1 MSEHSAVPADLRQV
15 ISDEMNE
22 AITYE
27 GPRHRLVMH
36 PSTFAL
42 LDNVM
47 PPAIGD
53 YELTLDASLKVGSF
67 MVE

>member
-1 MSEHSAVPADLRQV
+1 MNEHKAVPSDLRQV
-15 ISDEMNE
+15 ISEELNE

-42 LDNVM
+42 LDNVL

-53 YELTLDASLKVGSF
+53 YELTLDDSLKVGSF